1 MMCPLIKSVSDD
13 GFYTELI
20 GFLASG
26 LEKSPGLSHNETMKT
41 SSARPAS
48 GIPVFSVILFFTVLL
63 PFALRTAQADQIKVR
78 KVKGKNAIVE
88 SSIPLEEGQV
98 YEIVPEP
105 VSADVDFK
113 TEGLKSRSNSLSFGS
128 QFSYLK
134 SDTTESTN
142 FSLQVRYGWNFSSLE
157 VGALISGSSVD
168 TGSGATTAYSLG
180 GYFDYN
186 LVNNRD
192 PRKTVYGAFALAAFG
207 SSQPPGSSTAGSTQ
221 TVEGDAGAFLTY
233 FIGDSTT
240 ALRGEGYFVY
250 QQSNTSTLNSNITG
264 AGARGLL
271 IFYF

>member
-1 MMCPLIKSVSDD
+1 MS
-13 GFYTELI
+13 
-20 GFLASG
+20 
-26 LEKSPGLSHNETMKT
+26 
-41 SSARPAS
+41 
-48 GIPVFSVILFFTVLL
+48 VFSVVLFFAALI
-63 PFALRTAQADQIKVR
+63 PFAAQTAHADQIKVR
-78 KVKGKNAIVE
+78 RVKGKNAIVE
-88 SSIPLEEGQV
+88 SSIPLEEGQT

-157 VGALISGSSVD
+157 IGALANGTSTDS
-168 TGSGATTAYSLG
+168 GSGATTTYALG

-186 LVNNRD
+186 LVPNRD
-192 PRKTVYGAFALAAFG
+192 PRKTIYGVFALGSFG
-207 SSQPPGSSTAGSTQ
+207 GSQPPSSSTTGNTTTIEA
-221 TVEGDAGAFLTY
+221 DAGAFLTY

-250 QQSNTSTLNSNITG
+250 QQSNTSTTNTNITG
-264 AGARGLL
+264 GGARGLL
-271 IFYF
+271 VFYF